1 MSRAKDLDSLVT
13 ELENSNMQ
21 IKLLEQEIKEL
32 NKQNYQLMTRICE
45 LCDELRTLG
54 GSINNLP

>member
-1 MSRAKDLDSLVT
+1 MSKAKDLDSLVT

-54 GSINNLP
+54 GSINNL

>member
-1 MSRAKDLDSLVT
+1 MSKAKDLDSLVT

-45 LCDELRTLG
+45 LSAQGEDDTE
-54 GSINNLP
+54 P

>member
-1 MSRAKDLDSLVT
+1 MSKAKDLDSLVT